1 MRNHEQ
7 MKILFWTDLRR
18 KGERE
23 NNKSTD
29 DWKPMVRKYPAGNTP
44 TRPTPTYSFW
54 RWGIFRGEKKHR
66 ARTLIV
72 AEGVVTCV

>member
-44 TRPTPTYSFW
+44 PAPPRLTVF
-54 RWGIFRGEKKHR
+54 GVGEFLGVKKNIAR
-66 ARTLIV
+66 AH
-72 AEGVVTCV
+72 